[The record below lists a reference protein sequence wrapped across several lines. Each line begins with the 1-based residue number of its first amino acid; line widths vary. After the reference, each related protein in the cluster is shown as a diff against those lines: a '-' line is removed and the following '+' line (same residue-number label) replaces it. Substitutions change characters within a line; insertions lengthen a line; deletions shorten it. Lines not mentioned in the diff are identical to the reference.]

1 MKVKLLFV
9 CLGNICRSPAAQG
22 IMQELV
28 NREGLTTLIEVDSA
42 GTYGGHSGELPDSRM
57 RAAALARG
65 YDLCSHSRQIRSADF
80 DDFDMIVV
88 MDDSNYERVHRLV
101 PSIGAREKIFRMSEF
116 LTNHTI
122 DHIPDPYYQGHRGFE
137 QVLDLL
143 EDGCRGLLF
152 KVKEQLK
159 S

>member
-28 NREGLTTLIEVDSA
+28 KREGLEALVEIDSA
-42 GTYGGHSGELPDSRM
+42 GTYGGHAGELPDLRM
-57 RAAALARG
+57 RAAAKARG
-65 YDLCSHSRQIRSADF
+65 YDLCSRSRQIRSSDF
-80 DDFDMIVV
+80 DDFNMIIV
-88 MDDSNYERVHRLV
+88 MDDSNYERVRRLA
-101 PSIGAREKIFRMSEF
+101 PSVDAREKILRMSEF
-116 LTNHTI
+116 LTRHTI

-137 QVLDLL
+137 LVLSLL
-143 EDGCRGLLF
+143 EDGCRGLLSQ
-152 KVKEQLK
+152 VKERLK